1 METTTSKMTV
11 RQRVDAICAAEKV
24 RRGWGGDK
32 KYSIYQLAKV
42 LGVGQ
47 QTLKTN
53 VPASALLDWVLLRCE
68 EEGVG
73 YYERITA
80 KRSGT

>member
-1 METTTSKMTV
+1 MKNEKTV
-11 RQRVDAICAAEKV
+11 RQRVDAICEQE
-24 RRGWGGDK
+24 RLLRGWHENT
-32 KYSIYQLAKV
+32 KYSIYRLAKA
-42 LGVGQ
+42 LGVNQ

-68 EEGVG
+68 EEGVE

-80 KRSGT
+80 KRSGM